1 MKAPT
6 PPSSLK
12 KAKRGGGG
20 GSGSVGDGKNKHS
33 LIYNH
38 DPPASNGSQRN
49 KDICLGFVAFISLL
63 TFCLL
68 IYTLVELHSLSVHQ
82 ETLKGD
88 LERLKLSAD
97 VLRKSVQRQGVDYNL
112 INLEE
117 AALR

>member
-12 KAKRGGGG
+12 KAKRGGG
-20 GSGSVGDGKNKHS
+20 SNSKSKHS

-38 DPPASNGSQRN
+38 DPPPGNGSQRN

-82 ETLKGD
+82 ETLKGEM
-88 LERLKLSAD
+88 ERLKLSAEM
-97 VLRKSVQRQGVDYNL
+97 LRKSVQRQGVDYNL
-112 INLEE
+112 LNMGE

>member
-20 GSGSVGDGKNKHS
+20 GGSGGGGGKNKHS
-33 LIYNH
+33 LIFNH
-38 DPPASNGSQRN
+38 DPPAANGSQRN

-82 ETLKGD
+82 ETLKSD
-88 LERLKLSAD
+88 LERLRLSAD
-97 VLRKSVQRQGVDYNL
+97 AFRKNVQQQGVDYNL
-112 INLEE
+112 LNMGES
-117 AALR
+117 ALR